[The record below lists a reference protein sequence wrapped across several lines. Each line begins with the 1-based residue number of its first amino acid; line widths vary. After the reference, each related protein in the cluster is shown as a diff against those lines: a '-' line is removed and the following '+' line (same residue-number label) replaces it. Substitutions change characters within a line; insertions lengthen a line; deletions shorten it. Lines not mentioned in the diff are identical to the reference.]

1 MQSKGGIEIEIGAF
15 KFRYKIK
22 FFSCILLKKIGLAE
36 RIISGAQTTDK
47 ISFGYE
53 PICLQKAYA
62 LNLKRPLSLCAMKI
76 F

>member
-36 RIISGAQTTDK
+36 RIVSGAQTTDK

-53 PICLQKAYA
+53 PIYL
-62 LNLKRPLSLCAMKI
+62 
-76 F
+76 